1 MTKDDA
7 YKRLAVILEQDF
19 QVPPHKIADGT
30 TLRKDLGLDSLALT
44 DLALMVQNDF
54 GLPSESDELMGI
66 NTVGALAEFVAVHA
80 P

>member
-7 YKRLAVILEQDF
+7 FQRLVSMLEADF
-19 QVPPHKIADGT
+19 QVPRDSVSEETK
-30 TLRKDLGLDSLALT
+30 LRTDLGLDSLALT
-44 DLALMVQNDF
+44 DLALLVQNDF
-54 GLPSESDELMGI
+54 GFDSEADAFMGL